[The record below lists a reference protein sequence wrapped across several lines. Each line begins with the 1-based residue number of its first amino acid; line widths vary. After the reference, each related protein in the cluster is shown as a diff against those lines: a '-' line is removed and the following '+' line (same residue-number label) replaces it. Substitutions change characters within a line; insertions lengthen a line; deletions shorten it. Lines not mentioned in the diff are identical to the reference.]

1 MEQESYTT
9 FTTLGKLLPTAI
21 NEKNLEKSTLKL
33 LDDNYA
39 DEADISILTTEM
51 VIWKQIF
58 IDVNPVCFSD
68 FVSHL
73 QTLKSNEILLIS
85 NIMVTCNFLFVH
97 LARNATPGYQDMDSE
112 DQLWVSLVSTL

>member
-1 MEQESYTT
+1 MEQESYTK

-58 IDVNPVCFSD
+58 IDVNSVCFSD

-85 NIMVTCNFLFVH
+85 SIMVTCNFLFIH

-112 DQLWVSLVSTL
+112 DQL